1 MKKRYILLL
10 LAFLSVCGH
19 NLYATGKASPQSS
32 PRDSLYWEKV
42 IEAYSDFCRLYDDAK
57 SKGVS
62 SSVALER
69 KASDI
74 KALLSESHG
83 KMSSEQY
90 RRFEKLRERY
100 SGIPVF
106 SGVGETAA
114 QVKKVVK
121 EVYHVTDTVVII
133 KEIGRKD
140 TVHLAVSDSAGSR
153 ALTLPDVSPS
163 PVSGL
168 RALCL
173 SDDLSLSSGHSYPL
187 SNVRFMNS
195 VIPEKGYNYVIKDGV
210 LRYRYPAVPFMSMR
224 LSLIP
229 DFYGGG
235 YKLGF
240 GFQYGRRFGVYADF
254 NDIMLPKK
262 SDYSCTS
269 DGTTSYGRIWTTGE
283 ERGSL
288 FSITGGG
295 TALLNRHWSLYVGA
309 GYGDWSYQ
317 WQDVDGL
324 WAEVSDQSYKG
335 LVLETGIAYQ
345 LFPQIPISI
354 SIGVQT
360 LGFNR
365 YTLKIGLY
373 STD

>member
-1 MKKRYILLL
+1 MKKRFLLFAIL
-10 LAFLSVCGH
+10 FFVCGFT
-19 NLYATGKASPQSS
+19 LTAAEKEIRQASE
-32 PRDSLYWEKV
+32 RDSLYWEKV

-114 QVKKVVK
+114 QVIKVVK
-121 EVYHVTDTVVII
+121 EVRHVTDTVVII

-153 ALTLPDVSPS
+153 ALTLPEVSPS

-173 SDDLSLSSGHSYPL
+173 SDDLSYSSGHSYPL
-187 SNVRFMNS
+187 SNVSFMNS

-210 LRYRYPAVPFMSMR
+210 LRYRYPAVPFMR

-288 FSITGGG
+288 FSVTGGG
-295 TALLNRHWSLYVGA
+295 TAVLYRHWSLYAGA

-345 LFPQIPISI
+345 LFPPLRI